1 MDPKAI
7 SNLFTLSSLVSFQG
21 ATIVVN
27 LIPNVL
33 KYLIGDK
40 FTETYRRWTGFIIS
54 VILAYI
60 IAILASSTDFWKWI
74 VAAFN
79 AFLIFAS
86 AFGINEGLS
95 AVARKQPGV
104 LGAEKKFFTTWIG

>member
-7 SNLFTLSSLVSFQG
+7 SELFTLSSLVSFQG
-21 ATIVVN
+21 ATIVVS
-27 LIPNVL
+27 LIPNVF
-33 KYLIGDK
+33 KYLIGEK
-40 FTETYRRWTGFIIS
+40 FTETQRRWTGFIVSI
-54 VILAYI
+54 IIAYI
-60 IAILASSTDFWKWI
+60 IAFAASSTDFWKWI

-95 AVARKQPGV
+95 AVTKKQPGV
-104 LGAEKKFFTTWIG
+104 LGERKFFTTWID